1 MIDSAVL
8 SVSQI
13 NFYIKSMFDADRRL
27 FRIAVSGEIS
37 NFTNHYRSGHLYFTL
52 KDGSS
57 ALKAV
62 MFASNAARL
71 KFIPKNGMK
80 VICRGRIGVYE
91 RDGVY
96 QLYADD
102 MLPEGAGAL
111 AAAFEQLKSK
121 LSAEGLFD
129 EKKKKPIP
137 EFPRVIGVITSDT
150 GAAVQDICNILSRRY
165 PLAKVALYPVTVQ
178 GISCAVSNVKALEY
192 FNRTKSAD
200 VIILGRGGG
209 STEDLWGYNEELL
222 VRAVAA
228 SEIPVITGIGHE
240 TDFTLCDFAADLRAP
255 TPSAA
260 AELCAPDINVL
271 WQDVDSLRRTAE
283 HLYTVKMRSCAERVD
298 SLKRIIAGY
307 SPQNIYASSVSR
319 LEAIIKRLNTAVTA
333 AANKKQTEFERIL
346 GRLEPL
352 DPIKKLKNGFMPVY
366 SGGKRIVS
374 AMSAAPG
381 DMLRIITFDG
391 SIDCTADKINI
402 NINGDINEE
411 KNL

>member
-1 MIDSAVL
+1 MIDSSVL

-71 KFIPKNGMK
+71 KFVPENGMK

-102 MLPEGAGAL
+102 MIPEGAGAL
-111 AAAFEQLKSK
+111 AAAFEQLKNK
-121 LSAEGLFD
+121 LAAEGLFD
-129 EKKKKPIP
+129 EKRKKPIP

-165 PLAKVALYPVTVQ
+165 PLAKIKLYPVTVQ
-178 GISCAVSNVKALEY
+178 GITCAQSNVRALEY
-192 FNRTKSAD
+192 FNRTKCAD

-209 STEDLWGYNEELL
+209 STEDLWGYNEEIL
-222 VRAVAA
+222 VRAVAS

-240 TDFTLCDFAADLRAP
+240 TDFTLCDFASDLRAP

-260 AELCAPDINVL
+260 AELCSPDINAL

-283 HLYTVKMRSCAERVD
+283 HLFAVKMRSCEERVD

-307 SPQNIYASSVSR
+307 SPQSVHAAEAAR
-319 LEAIIKRLNTAVTA
+319 LEIINKRLCTAVMSA
-333 AANKKQTEFERIL
+333 AGKKQTEFERL
-346 GRLEPL
+346 LARLEPL
-352 DPIKKLKNGFMPVY
+352 NPIKKLKNGFLPVY
-366 SGGKRIVS
+366 SGGKRVVS
-374 AMSAAPG
+374 ASSASPG
-381 DMLRIITFDG
+381 DTLKIMTFDG
-391 SIDCTADKINI
+391 SIDCTVNKI

-411 KNL
+411 KNI